1 MAVMEGSDMESW
13 ATKPGVLVSGSAVGV
28 YGNQGDQLVTEETS
42 PNIEFT
48 HELCRDWEQAALEA
62 EKLGVR
68 VCLSRTGVVAGSG
81 GGFLQRMLL
90 PFKLGLGGKL
100 GSGRQYMP
108 WVHRDDVV
116 AALTW
121 MLENE
126 QARGPYNVVSPAPVT
141 NAEFT
146 KGLARVLSRPAILP
160 APAFALQLMLG
171 EMARLL
177 LTGQR
182 AVPARLEKEGFR
194 FKYPELA
201 DALQDSVK

>member
-1 MAVMEGSDMESW
+1 MPV
-13 ATKPGVLVSGSAVGV
+13 P
-28 YGNQGDQLVTEETS
+28 Y
-42 PNIEFT
+42 
-48 HELCRDWEQAALEA
+48 R
-62 EKLGVR
+62 R
-68 VCLSRTGVVAGSG
+68 G
-81 GGFLQRMLL
+81 G
-90 PFKLGLGGKL
+90 
-100 GSGRQYMP
+100 
-108 WVHRDDVV
+108 
-116 AALTW
+116 
-121 MLENE
+121 
-126 QARGPYNVVSPAPVT
+126 GPYNVVSPAPVT

-201 DALQDSVK
+201 DALQESVK